1 MASKTEICN
10 RALAAIGQDEILTLD
25 DSSKAARCCRVFYD
39 PVRRR
44 LQRKHSWVFALCT
57 TTAPKVGAAVN
68 QDFLFQYQKPNDCLR
83 LVRVADGRVA
93 YNLEGS
99 YIYSNDDPLVIRY
112 VQDIQD
118 PNLFDDSFTECLV
131 ILLATAL
138 IAPLGCDITR
148 EQYYDKKF
156 EAALAEARHINAI
169 EQNTP
174 ELFEGDW
181 VPARG

>member
-1 MASKTEICN
+1 MASVTEICN

-25 DSSKAARCCRVFYD
+25 DSSKSARYCRILYD
-39 PVRRR
+39 AVRRR
-44 LQRKHSWVFALCT
+44 LQRKHSWVFALYT
-57 TTAPKVGAAVN
+57 TTAPKVGNAIN

-83 LVRVADGRVA
+83 LVRVSDGKTGYA
-93 YNLEGS
+93 LEGS
-99 YIYSNDDPLVIRY
+99 YIYSDEDPLIIRY

-118 PNLFDDSFTECLV
+118 PNLFDDSFIECLV
-131 ILLATAL
+131 ILLAIAL
-138 IAPLGCDITR
+138 IAPLGCDIAR

-174 ELFEGDW
+174 ELFEGNW